1 MPLRQKRTD
10 RPMVVVGAGQGGLQ
24 AAESLRVEGWEGEI
38 ILFGNEKIP
47 PYYRPPLSKDAL
59 MEPLDVA
66 SIVLKTPEAIAS
78 KGIDMRLG
86 MLVTAIDRA
95 KREVT
100 LADGTV
106 QPYEGLVI
114 ATGGRNRGLPV
125 PGGSSPYITSIRGI
139 DDTYKFIERLVKAE
153 TVVVIGAGFVGLEIA
168 ACCRLNGKDVT
179 VVERADR
186 VLSRAVSPIISE
198 TYARL
203 HRENGVVLELNAAVT
218 EIILDAE
225 DKPKAVKLSDGRT
238 LAADLVVAGIGLIPN
253 DELGVAAGLPCQHGI
268 IVDACARTA
277 DPDIVAIGDCTATS
291 VQPGMPLHRLE
302 SVQNAVEQAKA
313 GAAALMGVER
323 PFNVAPWFWSDQYDV
338 KLQIV
343 GLSAGYD
350 QMVVRGDA
358 SGYKFSVFYFKD
370 GVFLGAD
377 SLSRGGDHMAARKM
391 LDRGLAFTPEMAAD
405 ETFNLAQYV
414 KTAPAVAAE

>member
-1 MPLRQKRTD
+1 
-10 RPMVVVGAGQGGLQ
+10 MVIVGAGQGGLQ
-24 AAESLRVEGWEGEI
+24 AAESLRVEGWQGEI
-38 ILFGNEKIP
+38 ILLGDEKIP

-59 MEPLDVA
+59 MEPLDVS

-95 KREVT
+95 NRTVT
-100 LADGTV
+100 LSDGTI

-125 PGGSSPYITSIRGI
+125 PGGDSPFITSIRGI
-139 DDTYKFIERLVKAE
+139 DDTYKFVERLIPAE

-186 VLSRAVSPIISE
+186 VLSRAVSPLISE
-198 TYARL
+198 TYARM
-203 HRENGVVLELNAAVT
+203 HREQGVTLELDAAVT
-218 EIILDAE
+218 EIILDDE
-225 DKPKAVKLSDGRT
+225 KKPKAVKLADGRV

-253 DELGVAAGLPCQHGI
+253 DELAAAAGLACNHGV

-277 DPDIVAIGDCTATS
+277 DPDIVAIGDCAATS
-291 VQPGMPLHRLE
+291 IKAGMPLHRLE

-323 PFNVAPWFWSDQYDV
+323 PFSVAPWFWSDQYDV

-350 QMVVRGDA
+350 RMVVRGDPA
-358 SGYKFSVFYFKD
+358 SYKFSAFYFKD

-377 SLSRGGDHMAARKM
+377 SLSRGGDHMAARKI
-391 LDRGLAFTPEMAAD
+391 LDRKLPLTPEQVED
-405 ETFNLAQYV
+405 ESFNLAQYV

>member
-1 MPLRQKRTD
+1 MPRPSRTD
-10 RPMVVVGAGQGGLQ
+10 RPMVIVGAGQGGLQ

-38 ILFGNEKIP
+38 ILFGDEKIP

-66 SIVLKTPEAIAS
+66 SIVLKTPEAIAA

-100 LADGTV
+100 LADGST

-125 PGGSSPYITSIRGI
+125 PGGDSPFITSIRGI
-139 DDTYKFIERLVKAE
+139 DDTYKFVEQLLKAE

-186 VLSRAVSPIISE
+186 VLSRAVSPLISE
-198 TYARL
+198 TYARM
-203 HRENGVVLELNAAVT
+203 HRDNGVVLELNAAVV
-218 EIILDAE
+218 EIVLGD
-225 DKPKAVKLSDGRT
+225 DRRPKAVKLADGRV

-253 DELGVAAGLPCQHGI
+253 DELGAAAGLACQHGI

-277 DPDIVAIGDCTATS
+277 DPDVVAIGDCTATS
-291 VQPGMPLHRLE
+291 VKPGMPLHRLE

-313 GAAALMGVER
+313 GAAALMGAEK

-350 QMVVRGDA
+350 EMVVRGDVT
-358 SGYKFSVFYFKD
+358 SYKFSVFYFKD
-370 GVFLGAD
+370 GAFVGAD
-377 SLSRGGDHMAARKM
+377 SLSRGGDHMAARKI
-391 LDRGLAFTPEMAAD
+391 LDRGLPLTPAQVAD

-414 KTAPAVAAE
+414 KTAPVAA

>member
-1 MPLRQKRTD
+1 
-10 RPMVVVGAGQGGLQ
+10 MVIVGAGQGGLQ

-38 ILFGNEKIP
+38 ILYGDEKIP

-59 MEPLDVA
+59 MEPLDV
-66 SIVLKTPEAIAS
+66 STILLKTPEAIAS
-78 KGIDMRLG
+78 KGIDLRLG

-100 LADGTV
+100 LADGTI

-125 PGGSSPYITSIRGI
+125 PGGDSPFITSIRGI
-139 DDTYKFIERLVKAE
+139 DDTYKFVERLMAAE

-186 VLSRAVSPIISE
+186 VLARAVSPLISE
-198 TYARL
+198 TYARM
-203 HRENGVVLELNAAVT
+203 HREQGVTLELNAAVT
-218 EIILDAE
+218 EIVLDG
-225 DKPKAVKLSDGRT
+225 DGKPKAVKLSDGRT

-253 DELGVAAGLPCQHGI
+253 DDLAAASGLACQHGV
-268 IVDACARTA
+268 IVDMCARTA
-277 DPDIVAIGDCTATS
+277 DPDVVAIGDCAATS
-291 VQPGMPLHRLE
+291 IQAGMPLHRLE

-323 PFNVAPWFWSDQYDV
+323 PFTLAPWFWSDQYDV

-343 GLSAGYD
+343 GLTAGFD
-350 QMVVRGDA
+350 QMVVRGDVD
-358 SGYKFSVFYFKD
+358 SYKFSAFYFKD
-370 GVFLGAD
+370 GRFLGAD
-377 SLSRGGDHMAARKM
+377 SLSRGSDHMAARKI
-391 LDRGLAFTPEMAAD
+391 LDRGLPLTPEQVAD
-405 ETFNLAQYV
+405 ESFNLAQYV
-414 KTAPAVAAE
+414 KTTQAAAA